1 MLVAGVSISQGYPNW
16 NDYVTHLIKYWQSYL
31 LNIENVSI
39 GREKYLVFDTISK
52 SNLNNKRKVD
62 LVNHSLKSILGEEE
76 FKKNR
81 LNFEKNYFE
90 KLVPYQPSNEILE
103 ALVNIDAIFVTS
115 NYDLEIEKHAQR
127 LRNSVKSINDLQDFV
142 INNDSKLEWGDIL
155 HIHGTPHC
163 DPNFL
168 LVPQLTTLKHI
179 TKKNIILN
187 N

>member
-1 MLVAGVSISQGYPNW
+1 M
-16 NDYVTHLIKYWQSYL
+16 K
-31 LNIENVSI
+31 
-39 GREKYLVFDTISK
+39 KTI
-52 SNLNNKRKVD
+52 
-62 LVNHSLKSILGEEE
+62 LK
-76 FKKNR
+76 
-81 LNFEKNYFE
+81 

-163 DPNFL
+163 DPNFF
-168 LVPQLTTLKHI
+168 VSSSADYSKTYHKEKT
-179 TKKNIILN
+179 
-187 N
+187 

>member
-1 MLVAGVSISQGYPNW
+1 M
-16 NDYVTHLIKYWQSYL
+16 K
-31 LNIENVSI
+31 
-39 GREKYLVFDTISK
+39 SK
-52 SNLNNKRKVD
+52 LSNKRKVD

-103 ALVNIDAIFVTS
+103 ALVNIDAIFVTP

-127 LRNSVKSINDLQDFV
+127 LRNSVKSINDLQEFV

-163 DPNFL
+163 NPDFFVSSSADYSKTYLKEKHNFE
-168 LVPQLTTLKHI
+168 QLKKWFSTKNLTVLFVGVSLEEDEILSLTSTRKQTLRF
-179 TKKNIILN
+179 NES
-187 N
+187 